1 MRKILVIAGIVWM
14 EMWRRKTLHV
24 LGILLAATL
33 LLLFSINISGLG
45 RIPGYVKETGLLLT
59 WLLGW
64 IMGINIAVRQLPQ
77 EEKRGTVYAMLARPV
92 GRGQLLLGK
101 WLGAW
106 LAATGA
112 VLCFYALNV
121 LIVGGF
127 GGRFGAV
134 ALLQAVSLHG
144 MLLAM
149 ITALAVALSVRLT
162 QEAAAALSYIATAAM
177 FAFVPRIPEFVAGA
191 EGWRQT
197 AMLILYTAMPH
208 FELFDMRPRVVHL
221 HGPIRWSTWALILL
235 YGAMI
240 TTILL
245 TAAWLAFRNRHF
257 SRTAKD

>member
-1 MRKILVIAGIVWM
+1 MRKILVIAGIAGL

-24 LGILLAATL
+24 LGILLAASL

-64 IMGINIAVRQLPQ
+64 ILGINIAVRQLPQ
-77 EEKRGTVYAMLARPV
+77 EEKRGTVFAMLARPV
-92 GRGQLLLGK
+92 GRGELLLGK

-112 VLCFYALNV
+112 VLCFYAINV

-127 GGRFGAV
+127 GGRFGGA
-134 ALLQAVSLHG
+134 ALLQAVGLHA

-149 ITALAVALSVRLT
+149 ITALAIALSVRLT
-162 QEAAAALSYIATAAM
+162 QEAASALSYITTAAL

-191 EGWRQT
+191 DGWRET
-197 AMLILYTAMPH
+197 AMLVLYTALPH
-208 FELFDMRPRVVHL
+208 FELFDMRRRVVHL
-221 HGPIRWSTWALILL
+221 HGPISWSTWTLILL
-235 YGAMI
+235 YGAMV
-240 TTILL
+240 TAILL
-245 TAAWLAFRNRHF
+245 VAAWLAFRNRHF

>member
-24 LGILLAATL
+24 LGILLAASL

-59 WLLGW
+59 WIFGW
-64 IMGINIAVRQLPQ
+64 VMGINIAVRQLPQ
-77 EEKRGTVYAMLARPV
+77 EEKRGTVYAMLARPI

-106 LAATGA
+106 IAVSGA
-112 VLCFYALNV
+112 VLCFYVLTV

-127 GGRFGAV
+127 GGRFGAL
-134 ALLQAVSLHG
+134 ALFQAMGLHI

-149 ITALAVALSVRLT
+149 ITAMAVAFSVLLN
-162 QEAAAALSYIATAAM
+162 QDAASALCYIVTFAL
-177 FAFVPRIPEFVAGA
+177 FAFLPRIPEFVATVG
-191 EGWRQT
+191 GWRET
-197 AMLILYTAMPH
+197 AMLVLFTAMPH
-208 FELFDMRPRVVHL
+208 FELFDMRRRVVHL
-221 HGPIRWSTWALILL
+221 HGPIDWTTWILILL

-240 TTILL
+240 TAILL
-245 TAAWLAFRNRHF
+245 MIAWLAFRRRHF

>member
-1 MRKILVIAGIVWM
+1 
-14 EMWRRKTLHV
+14 
-24 LGILLAATL
+24 
-33 LLLFSINISGLG
+33 
-45 RIPGYVKETGLLLT
+45 
-59 WLLGW
+59 
-64 IMGINIAVRQLPQ
+64 
-77 EEKRGTVYAMLARPV
+77 VYAMLARPV